1 MRVSIVY
8 DSGFGHAAKQ
18 AEAVTTRLNRVAGAK
33 ARLLAVAD
41 GESPWDALEESE
53 AIVFGSPTYNGTGE
67 RARSR
72 SWRSPRGRRGSPRS
86 RATRSPPASA
96 IPAQCMATSS
106 IR

>member
-18 AEAVTTRLNRVAGAK
+18 AEAVVARVNSVAGAK

-53 AIVFGSPTYNGTGE
+53 AIAFGASTYNGAGE

-72 SWRSPRGRRGSPRS
+72 SWRSPRGRRGSPRN
-86 RATRSPPASA
+86 RAIRSPPASA
-96 IPAQCMATSS
+96 IPARCMATSS